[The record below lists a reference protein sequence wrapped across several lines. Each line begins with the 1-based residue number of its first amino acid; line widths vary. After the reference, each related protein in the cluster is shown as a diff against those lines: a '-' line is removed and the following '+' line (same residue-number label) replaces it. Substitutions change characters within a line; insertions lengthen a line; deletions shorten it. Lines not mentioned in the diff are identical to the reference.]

1 MVIENLHI
9 IKVHYTDQVI
19 KVWIYLTE
27 ISLLVNGFS
36 DDIDDT
42 TKGGPTHWHLLSIV
56 TKKSAFE
63 EATFNRDIPQ
73 IVPS

>member
-42 TKGGPTHWHLLSIV
+42 TKGGPTHWHLLSMA
-56 TKKSAFE
+56 TKKSIFE
-63 EATFNRDIPQ
+63 DETFNRDISQ
-73 IVPS
+73 IEPS